1 VTPTLDYRPRLVEA
15 NRDHRITAP
24 APGLEQ
30 RSRYW
35 TPGTKVLD
43 QGTEG
48 ACVGFG
54 VVGEAMASPAR
65 RPGSD
70 PLAFDVYSAAKR
82 IDEWEGVDY
91 EGTSVRAGMLVGRER
106 GWWAGFRWAF
116 TMTELRAAL
125 EEGPVVIGCE
135 WREGMYQTTDEGF
148 VLTHGRVVGGHCL
161 LLTGYSPNYRGSGAR
176 YRWRNSWGRGYGV
189 NGNGYIRPEFLE
201 QILFAAGGEAAVPT
215 GRTP

>member
-70 PLAFDVYSAAKR
+70 PLAFDVYGAAKR

-125 EEGPVVIGCE
+125 EEGPVVVGVE
-135 WREGMYQTTDEGF
+135 WTEGMYETVRD
-148 VLTHGRVVGGHCL
+148 RVVVSGPTVGGHCI
-161 LLTGYSPNYRGSGAR
+161 LLTGYTPDRYNQGPH
-176 YRWRNSWGRGYGV
+176 YRWRNSWGREYGR
-189 NGNGYIRPEFLE
+189 NGSAYIHANDLRG
-201 QILFAAGGEAAVPT
+201 ILFGSGGEAAVPV